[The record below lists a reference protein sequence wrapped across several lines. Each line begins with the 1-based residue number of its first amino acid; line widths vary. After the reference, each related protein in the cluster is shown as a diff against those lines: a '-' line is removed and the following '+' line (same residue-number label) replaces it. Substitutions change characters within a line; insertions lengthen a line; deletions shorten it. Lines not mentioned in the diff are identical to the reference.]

1 MSRSVKKDTKALSGS
16 ERSPILG
23 RRAIVPGMSPQSLIS
38 SEVEPVGAHSYF
50 ERILAFASRARD
62 VVDRFD
68 PNDDPEAE
76 AIDLSAL
83 VVFLVALSISAWM
96 FLRWKVQP
104 MVDAGHH
111 LALSAVVADY
121 GRPGSLYTALYEP
134 PDPLV
139 ANSLLYEVAGHF
151 GRLVGVTNAFRLCMT
166 FYVVGLPIA
175 TLYALRVFG
184 RSAWPAVLA
193 VPLVYNST
201 FIEGFANMLFA
212 APLMIL
218 AVPIYYRTLTKRS
231 YGWIGVTAFLF
242 FALFLSHAHMF
253 LWTGVLSFAMTLV
266 ALPFLPREGGLVAW
280 GRRSLALVGVALAS
294 VAPALLLFARW
305 FARTFGAARTSGGVT
320 VTTVGA
326 RDHFGAHF
334 FTLSEALTGLP
345 NELKIYALNSE
356 VDFRQLVYLLLLVGV
371 AVSLARMQRFQR
383 PPVLELCFVVT
394 FVSYFFL
401 PNRITGH
408 DVISGRQPGLALW
421 FLPALL
427 SPVSLR
433 TCKVARF
440 VIIAGICAIT
450 SAMLYVW
457 HEKLWAFEKLEVA
470 GLEEVLKAAPPRLR
484 LQYVKLD
491 STSAIFLRPQFW
503 HVDKFYMS
511 DKFGQVPDNPAIL
524 TTAAIH
530 YRAGVDF
537 HRVTATGGFER
548 NPAIWTNFDLVL
560 VRGWHPPP
568 SNEAEARQRGELLVR
583 SNGWELWKSHQ
594 ASPIGPATGSSP

>member
-1 MSRSVKKDTKALSGS
+1 MSTQ
-16 ERSPILG
+16 SPTFKG
-23 RRAIVPGMSPQSLIS
+23 
-38 SEVEPVGAHSYF
+38 VEPAAARSYSLQI
-50 ERILAFASRARD
+50 RAWVSRARE
-62 VVDRFD
+62 VVRRFD

-76 AIDLSAL
+76 AVDLSAL
-83 VVFLVALSISAWM
+83 AVLLVALSISAWM

-104 MVDAGHH
+104 MMDVGHH

-121 GRPGSLYTALYEP
+121 GRPGSLYTPLYEP

-193 VPLVYNST
+193 VPLVYNPT
-201 FIEGFANMLFA
+201 FIAGFANMLFA
-212 APLMIL
+212 GPLMIL
-218 AVPIYYRTLTKRS
+218 AVPSYYRTLTTRS
-231 YGWIGVTAFLF
+231 YRWMGLTAFLF
-242 FALFLSHAHMF
+242 VTLFLAHAHMF
-253 LWTGVLSFAMTLV
+253 LWTGVLCFTMTLV
-266 ALPFLPREGGLVAW
+266 ALPFLPREGGFVAW
-280 GRRSLALVGVALAS
+280 GRRSLALMGVALAS

-305 FARTFGAARTSGGVT
+305 FARTFGQARNSGGVIM
-320 VTTVGA
+320 TTVGVKE
-326 RDHFGAHF
+326 HFGAHF
-334 FTLSEALTGLP
+334 FTLSDALTGLP
-345 NELKIYALNSE
+345 NELKLYALNTE
-356 VDFRQLVYLLLLVGV
+356 VDFRQMVYLLLLVGA
-371 AVSLARMQRFQR
+371 AVSLARMQRFAR

-394 FVSYFFL
+394 FISYFFL

-421 FLPALL
+421 FLPALA

-433 TCKVARF
+433 TSKAARF
-440 VIIAGICAIT
+440 VVIAGICAIT

-457 HEKLWAFEKLEVA
+457 HAKLWAFENLEVA
-470 GLEEVLKAAPPRLR
+470 GLEEVLNAAPPRLR

-491 STSAIFLRPQFW
+491 STSSVFRLSQFW

-511 DKFGQVPDNPAIL
+511 DKFGQVPDNPAML

-548 NPAIWTNFDLVL
+548 NPSIWRNFDLVL

-568 SNEAEARQRGELLVR
+568 ANEADARQRGELLVR
-583 SNGWELWKSHQ
+583 SNGWELWRSHQ
-594 ASPIGPATGSSP
+594 ASPIDPATGSSP